1 VLARGGDGLT
11 YAPEERRR
19 LKKRGIVLATA
30 GLLVTLG
37 VAFGLRL
44 AGLTQMSYRQWAGT
58 VVLTLV
64 VQGVLWL
71 IPARGWDARLSFD
84 PHYLYAP
91 MVAAIVLLNTYV
103 YVTPEARNLVLL
115 LWFVA
120 LMFMVGRAGFR
131 QAALLGAGMTIG
143 YLMVLHWLSDD
154 HPALNLPF
162 EWLSALLFLAT
173 NLYAAVV
180 LDRIRHKLAEGRALR
195 RQLAE
200 LAATDPL
207 TGLPNRR
214 QCEAVLRAEI
224 ARVVRYGGCCAL
236 ALIDVDYFK
245 SYNDRLGHLAGD
257 GLLRDLS
264 ALMREQ
270 LREADTLGRYGGD
283 ELAVIMPQT
292 PKEEALRTIERLRA
306 ATERHGF
313 RDAHL
318 LPLGRLTISAGV
330 SSCPDDARDY
340 ESLVRRADELLYRA
354 KQLGR
359 NRVQAA

>member
-1 VLARGGDGLT
+1 MT
-11 YAPEERRR
+11 
-19 LKKRGIVLATA
+19 
-30 GLLVTLG
+30 
-37 VAFGLRL
+37 
-44 AGLTQMSYRQWAGT
+44 YRQWMGA

-64 VQGVLWL
+64 VQGLLWL

-84 PHYLYAP
+84 PHYLYVP

-245 SYNDRLGHLAGD
+245 SYNDRLGHLA
-257 GLLRDLS
+257 
-264 ALMREQ
+264 
-270 LREADTLGRYGGD
+270 
-283 ELAVIMPQT
+283 
-292 PKEEALRTIERLRA
+292 
-306 ATERHGF
+306 
-313 RDAHL
+313 
-318 LPLGRLTISAGV
+318 
-330 SSCPDDARDY
+330 
-340 ESLVRRADELLYRA
+340 
-354 KQLGR
+354 
-359 NRVQAA
+359 